1 MSLGETR
8 PGPTRPV
15 RLHRR
20 LLQPTTDPLCHRLQ
34 NARTSREASGVTPV
48 SIKSGDHQYEQRGV
62 SAAARTLPVTGE
74 TAEARR
80 NTVRRAVRIASIA
93 PEAREAAREAGL

>member
-8 PGPTRPV
+8 RGPTRPV

-34 NARTSREASGVTPV
+34 NARTSREAGGVTPV
-48 SIKSGDHQYEQRGV
+48 SIKSGDHQTGQAHIGYRPSKKSIQRAVEKVHVLTERSCTWQETTTLVGKV
-62 SAAARTLPVTGE
+62 NRTLRG
-74 TAEARR
+74 
-80 NTVRRAVRIASIA
+80 
-93 PEAREAAREAGL
+93 

>member
-1 MSLGETR
+1 MTTPDGELLPHAEGRTRPPMSLGETR

-48 SIKSGDHQYEQRGV
+48 SIKSGDHQ
-62 SAAARTLPVTGE
+62 SANLCDQYGWSGGDRTGLATLP
-74 TAEARR
+74 
-80 NTVRRAVRIASIA
+80 IDL
-93 PEAREAAREAGL
+93 P